1 MHKTV
6 VLNVVGLAP
15 SLIGQS
21 TPRIKAFAD
30 RAGCAHITPIIPA
43 VTCTASATYLTGTP
57 PSVHGAVANGW
68 YFREMDE
75 IRFWRQS
82 NKLVQAPKIWDI
94 AKDQDPGF
102 TCANLFWWYNM
113 NSSVDFLVTPRPM
126 YPSDGRKIPDIYT
139 KPMDLR
145 DTLQADLGQ
154 FPLFNFW
161 GPNATIKSSRWIADS
176 ARHVEQRFAPT
187 LMLVYLPHLDY
198 PLQKYGSD
206 EALLAED
213 LEQID
218 SVVGDLIEFYEQRN
232 AHVVIV
238 SEYGIQTVSRQ
249 IHLNRLFR
257 ERGWIS
263 CRSELGRD
271 MLDPGGSRAFA
282 VADHH
287 IAHIYVN
294 DPAILDEVHDV
305 VAAVD
310 GVATVLDEEGK
321 REHRLDHERSG
332 ELVALAEPD
341 AWFTYYFWLDDDRA
355 PDYARTVDIHQKP
368 GYDPAELFFDPEKS
382 MVKARAG
389 LSLARRKLGFRS
401 LLETVPLDGRY
412 VKGSHGVPTRDPN
425 DGPLLLSGNPELVR
439 AQTIAATDVAGILLD
454 HLRS

>member
-6 VLNVVGLAP
+6 VLNVVGLTP
-15 SLIGQS
+15 SLIGRS
-21 TPRIKAFAD
+21 TPHIKAFAD
-30 RAGCAHITPIIPA
+30 RAGLAHIDPIMPA
-43 VTCTASATYLTGTP
+43 VTCTASATYLTGKP

-82 NKLVQAPKIWDI
+82 NKLVQAPKIWDM
-94 AKDQDPGF
+94 ARDQDSDF

-113 NSSVDFLVTPRPM
+113 NSSVDYLVTPRPM

-145 DTLQADLGQ
+145 DSLQADLGP

-176 ARHVEQRFAPT
+176 AMSVEYRFGPT
-187 LMLVYLPHLDY
+187 LTLVYLPHLDY
-198 PLQKYGSD
+198 PLQKYGTDTS
-206 EALLAED
+206 LLARD
-213 LEQID
+213 LGEID
-218 SVVGDLIEFYEQRN
+218 SVVGDLIAFYEQRD

-263 CRSELGRD
+263 YRRELGRD

-282 VADHH
+282 VADHQ

-294 DPAILDEVHDV
+294 DPSILSDV
-305 VAAVD
+305 RAAVATAD
-310 GVATVLDEEGK
+310 GVATVLDEDGK
-321 REHRLDHERSG
+321 RRHRLDHERSG

-382 MVKARAG
+382 LVKAKAG
-389 LSLARRKLGFRS
+389 LSLAKRKLGFRC

-412 VKGSHGVPTRDPN
+412 VKGSHGVPTESPD
-425 DGPLLLSGNPELVR
+425 DGPLLLSGNPALVPSD
-439 AQTIAATDVAGILLD
+439 TIDATDVTRILLN
-454 HLRS
+454 HLYG